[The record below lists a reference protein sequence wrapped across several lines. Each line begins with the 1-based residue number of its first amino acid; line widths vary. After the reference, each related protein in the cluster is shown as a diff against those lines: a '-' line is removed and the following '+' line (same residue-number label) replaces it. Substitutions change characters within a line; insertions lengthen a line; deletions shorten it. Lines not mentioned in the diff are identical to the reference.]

1 MNPPVHQPRQRP
13 LAIGPLRAFEAVARR
28 LSFSA
33 AAEELYLT
41 QSAVSRQI
49 RSLEEELG
57 ATLFQRGTRH
67 VELTADG
74 LLLQSAVLAVLE
86 RLDGTVR
93 QIRQARGR
101 RVVNVTTFA
110 SFASLWLIPR
120 LEAFQREHPDMD
132 IRVSA
137 HDQIVDLEDSEIDIA
152 LRYNVPKGMPSSAQR
167 MFGEVLTPVA
177 GPWMA
182 AQAAAGQAPALREA
196 ADLRQH
202 TLAEEDDQR
211 PSGLYLSWR
220 RWLATQGHPELQPRR
235 WMYLNFTYQQI
246 QAAVSGQAIALARL
260 PLVVESLQRGE
271 LVEPFGAAGRIDSP
285 TAYWLLLSRQGRS
298 RPEVVEF
305 ARWIGEQAALTRQAI
320 GEADPAGADPQ
331 GDRSS

>member
-1 MNPPVHQPRQRP
+1 MNPSRRP
-13 LAIGPLRAFEAVARR
+13 LTIGPLRAFEAVARR

-33 AAEELYLT
+33 AAEELFLT

-49 RSLEEELG
+49 RTLEEELG
-57 ATLFQRGTRH
+57 ATLFLRGTRH
-67 VELTADG
+67 VELTPDG
-74 LLLQSAVLAVLE
+74 RLLQGAVLTALE

-137 HDQIVDLEDSEIDIA
+137 HDQLVDLDDSEVDIA
-152 LRYNVPKGMPSSAQR
+152 LRYAAPGRVPPSAQR
-167 MFGEVLTPVA
+167 MFGEVLTPVVN
-177 GPWMA
+177 PWVA
-182 AQAAAGQAPALREA
+182 NQAADGQGPPLREA
-196 ADLRQH
+196 SDLRH
-202 TLAEEDDQR
+202 YTLAEEDDQR
-211 PSGLYLSWR
+211 PSGLFLSWR
-220 RWLATQGHPELQPRR
+220 SWLARHGAPDLQPRR

-246 QAAVSGQAIALARL
+246 QAAVSGQAVALARL
-260 PLVVESLQRGE
+260 PLIFEALQRGE
-271 LVEPFGAAGRIDSP
+271 LVEPFGDAGRTDCP
-285 TAYWLLLSRQGRS
+285 TVYWLMLSDHGRT

-305 ARWIGEQAALTRQAI
+305 ARWIAAQAALTRRAI
-320 GEADPAGADPQ
+320 GEPDPPIDE
-331 GDRSS
+331 RST

>member
-1 MNPPVHQPRQRP
+1 MNVTRTRP
-13 LAIGPLRAFEAVARR
+13 LAVGPLRAFEAVARR

-33 AAEELYLT
+33 AAAELFLT

-49 RSLEEELG
+49 RGLEEELG

-67 VELTADG
+67 VELTPDG
-74 LLLQSAVLAVLE
+74 QLLQSTVVAILE

-93 QIRQARGR
+93 QIRRSRGR

-120 LEAFQREHPDMD
+120 LEAFQRDHPDMD

-137 HDQIVDLEDSEIDIA
+137 HDQLIELEDSEIDIA
-152 LRYNVPKGMPSSAQR
+152 LRYCPPKGVPPTAER
-167 MFGEVLTPVA
+167 LFGEVLTPVVS
-177 GPWMA
+177 PLMA
-182 AQAAAGQAPALREA
+182 TQAAKGQAPSLGGAQ
-196 ADLRQH
+196 DLRLH

-220 RWLATQGHPELQPRR
+220 RWLARNGHPELQPRR

-246 QAAVSGQAIALARL
+246 QAAVSGQAVALARL
-260 PLVVESLQRGE
+260 PLVMDALQRGE
-271 LVEPFGAAGRIDSP
+271 LVEPFGVEGRLDSP
-285 TAYWLLLSRQGRS
+285 TVYWLMLSRQGRA
-298 RPEVVEF
+298 RPEVLEF
-305 ARWIGEQAALTRQAI
+305 ARWVSEQAAMTRQAI
-320 GEADPAGADPQ
+320 GEPDSGPAGAAAAAD
-331 GDRSS
+331 

>member
-1 MNPPVHQPRQRP
+1 MNLSRRRP

-33 AAEELYLT
+33 AAEELFLT

-49 RSLEEELG
+49 RSLEEEIG

-67 VELTADG
+67 VELTPDG
-74 LLLQSAVLAVLE
+74 KLLQNTVVATLE
-86 RLDGTVR
+86 RLDSTVR
-93 QIRQARGR
+93 QIRTSRGR

-137 HDQIVDLEDSEIDIA
+137 HDQLVDLEDSEVDIA
-152 LRYNVPKGMPSSAQR
+152 LRYAAPGRVPPTAQR
-167 MFGEVLTPVA
+167 MFGEVLTPVVNPWVATQA
-177 GPWMA
+177 G
-182 AQAAAGQAPALREA
+182 GQGPALRVA
-196 ADLRQH
+196 ADLRH
-202 TLAEEDDQR
+202 FTLAEEDDQR
-211 PSGLYLSWR
+211 PSGLFLSWR
-220 RWLATQGHPELQPRR
+220 HWLALHGEPDLQPRR

-246 QAAVSGQAIALARL
+246 QAAVSGQAVALARL
-260 PLVVESLQRGE
+260 PLIYEALQRGE
-271 LVEPFGAAGRIDSP
+271 LVEPFGAGGRTDCP
-285 TAYWLLLSRQGRS
+285 TVYWLMMSPHGRA

-305 ARWIGEQAALTRQAI
+305 ARWIGTHAAATRQAI
-320 GEADPAGADPQ
+320 GEPDPPLDE
-331 GDRSS
+331 RST

>member
-1 MNPPVHQPRQRP
+1 MNLPRHRP
-13 LAIGPLRAFEAVARR
+13 LAVGPLRAFEAVARR

-41 QSAVSRQI
+41 QSAISRQI

-57 ATLFQRGTRH
+57 ATLFKRGTRH
-67 VELTADG
+67 VELAPDG
-74 LLLQSAVLAVLE
+74 KLLLSAVEPMLE
-86 RLDGTVR
+86 RLDSTVR
-93 QIRQARGR
+93 QIRSTRGR

-137 HDQIVDLEDSEIDIA
+137 LDQLVEIDDSEFDVA
-152 LRYNVPKGMPSSAQR
+152 LRYAAPNRVAPSARR
-167 MFGEVLTPVA
+167 MFGEMLTPVVNPWVA
-177 GPWMA
+177 KQAQEGQGPPLS
-182 AQAAAGQAPALREA
+182 QA
-196 ADLRQH
+196 ADLRQY

-211 PSGLYLSWR
+211 PSGLFLSWR
-220 RWLATQGHPELQPRR
+220 RWLALHGAPDLQPRR

-246 QAAVSGQAIALARL
+246 QAAVSGQAVALARL
-260 PLVVESLQRGE
+260 PMIYEALERGE
-271 LVEPFGAAGRIDSP
+271 LVEPFGDAGRTDCP
-285 TAYWLLLSRQGRS
+285 TVYWLMMSEHGRA

-305 ARWIGEQAALTRQAI
+305 AQWISEQAAITRRAI
-320 GEADPAGADPQ
+320 GEPDPPVDENSG
-331 GDRSS
+331 

>member
-1 MNPPVHQPRQRP
+1 MNPSRLRP
-13 LAIGPLRAFEAVARR
+13 LAVGPLRAFEAVARR

-33 AAEELYLT
+33 AAQELFLT

-49 RSLEEELG
+49 RGLEEELG

-67 VELTADG
+67 VELTPDG
-74 LLLQSAVLAVLE
+74 QLLQSAVVAILE

-93 QIRQARGR
+93 QIRQSRGR

-137 HDQIVDLEDSEIDIA
+137 HDQVIELEDSEIDIA
-152 LRYNVPKGMPSSAQR
+152 LRYCPPKGVPPSAER
-167 MFGEVLTPVA
+167 LFGEVLTPVVS
-177 GPWMA
+177 PLMA
-182 AQAAAGQAPALREA
+182 TQAARGQAPALGAA
-196 ADLRQH
+196 ADLRLH

-220 RWLATQGHPELQPRR
+220 RWLARHGQPDLQPRR

-246 QAAVSGQAIALARL
+246 QAAVSGQAVALARL
-260 PLVVESLQRGE
+260 PLVMDALQRGE
-271 LVEPFGAAGRIDSP
+271 LVEPFGLEGRLDSP
-285 TAYWLLLSRQGRS
+285 TVYWLMLSRQGRS
-298 RPEVVEF
+298 RPEVLEF
-305 ARWIGEQAALTRQAI
+305 ARWVTAQAAMTRQAI
-320 GEADPAGADPQ
+320 GEPEGVPA
-331 GDRSS
+331 ST